1 MTLDQQLT
9 LGLRLLLAAL
19 LAMIVGMDRERLQKS
34 AGLRT
39 HMLAGLGSCLFTIL
53 SFYGFPAGDPT
64 RIASSVV
71 VGIGFLG
78 AGTIVQNQGQA
89 RDLTTAASI
98 WATAAIGMTVGMG
111 AWLLSAIATISIWF
125 ILAILR
131 RFEEEKNP
139 PKPPPKS

>member
-9 LGLRLLLAAL
+9 MAVRLLLAAL

-39 HMLAGLGSCLFTIL
+39 HMLTGVGACLFTVI
-53 SFYGFPAGDPT
+53 SFYGSSSGDPT
-64 RIASSVV
+64 RIASSIV

-78 AGTIVQNQGQA
+78 AGTIIQRQDQA
-89 RDLTTAASI
+89 HDLTTAASI
-98 WATAAIGMTVGMG
+98 WTTAAIGMTVGIG
-111 AWLLSAIATISIWF
+111 AWLLSIIATIFIWF

-131 RFEEEKNP
+131 RFEETKAERRSHN
-139 PKPPPKS
+139 